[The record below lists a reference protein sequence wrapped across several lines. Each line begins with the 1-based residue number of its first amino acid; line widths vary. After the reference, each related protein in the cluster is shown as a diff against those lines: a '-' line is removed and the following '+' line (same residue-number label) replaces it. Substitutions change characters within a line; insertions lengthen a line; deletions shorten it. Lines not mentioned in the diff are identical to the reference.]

1 MNCAGHLKKTTK
13 KFISEMAEV
22 NPDIEILGE
31 YEDIHTK
38 IVCRCKV
45 CNHKWKAEP
54 ASLLEGHGCKP
65 CGRKKAAKKRTKS
78 NETFLEELAEKNP
91 GVVALEP
98 YVKAKKPI
106 HCRCSCGNEDWY
118 PTPSDLLK
126 GSLCSICAKE
136 KRSQKLLKPE
146 ITFRKEIEERN
157 PYIEIVGTYKGMDER
172 VACRCKRCEHE
183 WEPFASF
190 VYRGGGCPACN
201 KRFMTSFPE
210 QAIYYYIKPIYEDAI
225 NSYKKGFG
233 RSHLDIYV
241 PSIKLGIEYDGR
253 ESHKDKEKVDVWKY
267 NICREKA
274 IRLIRVREIKIP
286 DNLTMCDQVIYSH
299 FGDTKQH
306 ASLDEAIIQL
316 FDYLNI
322 SADVDT
328 KRDMTKIQE
337 QYFSCLEN
345 ESLGMLYPGLVSEW
359 YQPKNGKITPF
370 MVKPKSNVSYYWQ
383 CPECDEIYPA
393 SPASRTNGSGCAVCA
408 GVKRLTQE
416 EFEKRVHERFPKIE
430 VLGEYINM
438 DTEVKCKCHECNH
451 IWDPKPPSVIT
462 GAGCPKCWKKA
473 DADKKRK
480 PEDVFLK
487 EVKKKHPNIKIMGHY
502 LGANE
507 PIDCECMTCHE
518 KWSPKA
524 QSLIKHGCPGC
535 SPTKPKKVMC
545 VETGEVFDSVHQAAK
560 AKKADRSTVSN
571 CCNGKGKTA
580 GGYHWRFVE

>member
-1 MNCAGHLKKTTK
+1 MPKKKTHEQFLEDLLKVNTNIIVLGKYENARTPVLCKCKKCDHEWPGIPNNLLRGEECMNCAGHLKKTTK

-98 YVKAKKPI
+98 YVKAKNPI

-233 RSHLDIYV
+233 RS
-241 PSIKLGIEYDGR
+241 SK
-253 ESHKDKEKVDVWKY
+253 
-267 NICREKA
+267 
-274 IRLIRVREIKIP
+274 
-286 DNLTMCDQVIYSH
+286 
-299 FGDTKQH
+299 
-306 ASLDEAIIQL
+306 
-316 FDYLNI
+316 
-322 SADVDT
+322 
-328 KRDMTKIQE
+328 
-337 QYFSCLEN
+337 
-345 ESLGMLYPGLVSEW
+345 
-359 YQPKNGKITPF
+359 
-370 MVKPKSNVSYYWQ
+370 
-383 CPECDEIYPA
+383 
-393 SPASRTNGSGCAVCA
+393 
-408 GVKRLTQE
+408 
-416 EFEKRVHERFPKIE
+416 
-430 VLGEYINM
+430 
-438 DTEVKCKCHECNH
+438 
-451 IWDPKPPSVIT
+451 
-462 GAGCPKCWKKA
+462 
-473 DADKKRK
+473 
-480 PEDVFLK
+480 
-487 EVKKKHPNIKIMGHY
+487 
-502 LGANE
+502 
-507 PIDCECMTCHE
+507 
-518 KWSPKA
+518 
-524 QSLIKHGCPGC
+524 
-535 SPTKPKKVMC
+535 
-545 VETGEVFDSVHQAAK
+545 
-560 AKKADRSTVSN
+560 
-571 CCNGKGKTA
+571 
-580 GGYHWRFVE
+580 